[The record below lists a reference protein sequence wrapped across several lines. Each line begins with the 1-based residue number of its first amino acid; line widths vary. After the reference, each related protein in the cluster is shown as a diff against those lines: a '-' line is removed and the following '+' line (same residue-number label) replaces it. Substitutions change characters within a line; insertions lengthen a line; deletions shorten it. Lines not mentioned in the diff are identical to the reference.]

1 MTDSVG
7 RSAWHGIEVRHLAA
21 LQALAE
27 EESFH
32 GAARRLGYSQPA
44 VSQQLAVLERIVGT
58 QLVNRPRVSQPLSL
72 TEPGQRLLVH
82 ARAVQASLACAEAEL
97 GSGTGTVQVR
107 IGTYQTV
114 SSLLLPHVVRELERR
129 AAHVQIVMEN
139 SLGDTTLIQALDRGD
154 IHASFVDL
162 PLRFEGELET
172 VPLATD
178 EYVLVMP
185 RNGRRTLEG
194 EPLQPVDLR
203 GLNLIGFKTSGST
216 QRVIDQLRADG
227 IDPHFVL
234 RCDDNNVVQG
244 FVAAG
249 FGAALI
255 PRLTA
260 ELLTGSFDIRPFD
273 PALPPRIIGLAWT
286 RDLRDAPN
294 CRRSSTRRA
303 TSSHA
308 SGGTA
313 HWSSRTSSRDSR
325 ARSGKRPESGDYE
338 SRSARAHRA
347 AMFAA
352 VRLRLA
358 FGRRRSYFTSVSKAH
373 PSAPSMFL

>member
-1 MTDSVG
+1 MTESVG

-27 EESFH
+27 ESSFH

-44 VSQQLAVLERIVGT
+44 VSQQLAALERIVGT
-58 QLVNRPRVSQPLSL
+58 QLVNRPRVSQPLTL
-72 TEPGQRLLVH
+72 TEAGQRLLVH
-82 ARAVQASLACAEAEL
+82 ARAVQASLATAEAEL
-97 GSGTGTVQVR
+97 GSVNGKVQIR

-129 AAHVQIVMEN
+129 AAHVEIVLEN
-139 SLGDTTLIQALDRGD
+139 SLGDMALIQSLDRAE

-162 PLRFEGELET
+162 PLRFEGGLHTE
-172 VPLATD
+172 PLALD

-185 RNGRRTLEG
+185 RNGGRDAQSV
-194 EPLQPVDLR
+194 PLQPVDLR

-216 QRVIDQLRADG
+216 QRVVDQLRADG

-260 ELLTGSFDIRPFD
+260 ELLTGSFDIRSFE

-286 RDLRDAPN
+286 RDLAEAPWLELFIAA
-294 CRRSSTRRA
+294 TRRVV
-303 TSSHA
+303 
-308 SGGTA
+308 GQI
-313 HWSSRTSSRDSR
+313 WRDRSFEP
-325 ARSGKRPESGDYE
+325 ARDVP
-338 SRSARAHRA
+338 
-347 AMFAA
+347 
-352 VRLRLA
+352 RLA
-358 FGRRRSYFTSVSKAH
+358 GAQS
-373 PSAPSMFL
+373 

>member
-1 MTDSVG
+1 MTESVG

-27 EESFH
+27 EASFH

-44 VSQQLAVLERIVGT
+44 VSQQLAALERIVGT
-58 QLVNRPRVSQPLSL
+58 QLVNRPRVSQPLTL
-72 TEPGQRLLVH
+72 TEAGERLLVH
-82 ARAVQASLACAEAEL
+82 ARAVQTSLATAEAEL
-97 GSGTGTVQVR
+97 GAQNGKVQIR

-129 AAHVQIVMEN
+129 AAHVEIVLEN
-139 SLGDTTLIQALDRGD
+139 SLGDMSLIQALDRGE

-162 PLRFEGELET
+162 PLRFEGGLHTE
-172 VPLATD
+172 PLALD
-178 EYVLVMP
+178 DYVLVMP
-185 RNGRRTLEG
+185 RNGRRCAAV

-216 QRVIDQLRADG
+216 QRVVDQLRADG
-227 IDPHFVL
+227 VDPHFVL

-260 ELLTGSFDIRPFD
+260 ELLTWSFDIRSFE
-273 PALPPRIIGLAWT
+273 PALPPRMIGLAWT
-286 RDLRDAPN
+286 RDLAEAPELQAFIAA
-294 CRRSSTRRA
+294 TRRVVA
-303 TSSHA
+303 QI
-308 SGGTA
+308 
-313 HWSSRTSSRDSR
+313 WRD
-325 ARSGKRPESGDYE
+325 RSFQPPQELPRL
-338 SRSARAHRA
+338 ARAQ
-347 AMFAA
+347 
-352 VRLRLA
+352 
-358 FGRRRSYFTSVSKAH
+358 
-373 PSAPSMFL
+373 P

>member
-1 MTDSVG
+1 MTESVG

-27 EESFH
+27 ESSFH

-44 VSQQLAVLERIVGT
+44 VSQQLAALERIVGM

-72 TEPGQRLLVH
+72 TEAGQRLLVH
-82 ARAVQASLACAEAEL
+82 ARAVQASLATAEAEL
-97 GSGTGTVQVR
+97 CAGNGKVQIR

-129 AAHVQIVMEN
+129 AAHVEIVIEN
-139 SLGDTTLIQALDRGD
+139 SLGDMTLIQSLDRAE

-162 PLRFEGELET
+162 PLRFEGGLQTE
-172 VPLATD
+172 PLALD

-185 RNGRRTLEG
+185 RNGRRGAEE

-260 ELLTGSFDIRPFD
+260 ELLTGSFDVRSFE

-286 RDLRDAPN
+286 RDLSEAPWLDLFITA
-294 CRRSSTRRA
+294 TRRVVA
-303 TSSHA
+303 QI
-308 SGGTA
+308 
-313 HWSSRTSSRDSR
+313 WRDRSFEAPQSLPR
-325 ARSGKRPESGDYE
+325 VAGARS
-338 SRSARAHRA
+338 
-347 AMFAA
+347 
-352 VRLRLA
+352 
-358 FGRRRSYFTSVSKAH
+358 
-373 PSAPSMFL
+373 